1 MSSGVSASGASQ
13 VSPDSGKIKF
23 GKTRMRSNAL
33 SSASAKLN
41 SESRCFF
48 IHQVRH
54 IGTADQRAAENH
66 LEADGKT
73 VVAIGV
79 ELGLRYVCRYWKI
92 STSRLQILADG
103 GDVRV

>member
-13 VSPDSGKIKF
+13 ACPASAKIKF

-41 SESRCFF
+41 RESRCFF

-54 IGTADQRAAENH
+54 VGAADQRAAENH
-66 LEADGKT
+66 LEADGKA

-79 ELGLRYVCRYWKI
+79 ELLLRYVCRYRQV
-92 STSRLQILADG
+92 STRWLKVLRNG
-103 GDVRV
+103 GDVMF

>member
-1 MSSGVSASGASQ
+1 MKRHSGRCSRERAMSSGVNASGASQ
-13 VSPDSGKIKF
+13 ACPASAKIKF

-54 IGTADQRAAENH
+54 VGTADQRAAENH
-66 LEADGKT
+66 LEADGKA
-73 VVAIGV
+73 VVAIGIKLSQGRS
-79 ELGLRYVCRYWKI
+79 EER
-92 STSRLQILADG
+92 
-103 GDVRV
+103 RVGKE